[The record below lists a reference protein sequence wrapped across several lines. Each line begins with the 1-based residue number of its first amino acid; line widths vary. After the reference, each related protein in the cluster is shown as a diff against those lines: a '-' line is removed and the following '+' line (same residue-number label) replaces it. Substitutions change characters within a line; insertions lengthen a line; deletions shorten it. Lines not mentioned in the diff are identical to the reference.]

1 MGLFRFR
8 ELGVERKVHLSLGG
22 KTKSK
27 MGNLKVERK
36 EMQGMRL
43 FYRLVLMLTLA
54 FSFGGRNC
62 DYPHFGGS

>member
-8 ELGVERKVHLSLGG
+8 ELGLERKLHLSLGRQNQVQNG
-22 KTKSK
+22 KS
-27 MGNLKVERK
+27 KVERN

-43 FYRLVLMLTLA
+43 FYRLVLILALT

-62 DYPHFGGS
+62 DYPHLGGS